1 MKREEILKRQGFTVG
16 DKKKK
21 RVIILSDIDTEADD
35 DFAIVHH
42 LLSQTEDV
50 RGIVAVH
57 FEWKYTV
64 SDQMEHLRGTSMQQC
79 YEEGQRLL
87 SLMEIDD
94 VPLLRGSVWPLWMQD
109 KVKGCTAKQA
119 VRDVNGCTPETTA
132 QDVRCPDGAVDYIF
146 PQSEGADFI
155 IQEAMKEEESP
166 LYIACLGAL
175 TDLAIALHKKPEIA
189 SRMTAIVI
197 GGAAYP
203 QGGSEP
209 NFREDPQ
216 AAQIVFS
223 SGMDIW
229 QIPMNVYSTMEVS
242 LAEVADKVKP
252 CGKIGAY
259 LWEQMMEVN
268 DFYAKVPMRMT
279 WPHGESWSLGDNP
292 TVVVL
297 LQNAERHCWHMQKAP
312 IIREDCSY
320 EENPDGHEI
329 RVYDFVDA
337 RLGLG
342 DLFSKLRL
350 CYGREVF

>member
-1 MKREEILKRQGFTVG
+1 MKREEVLKRQGFTVG

-87 SLMEIDD
+87 SLMEMED
-94 VPLLRGSVWPLWMQD
+94 VPLFHGSVWPLWMQD
-109 KVKGCTAKQA
+109 EIERCTAEPA
-119 VRDVNGCTPETTA
+119 V
-132 QDVRCPDGAVDYIF
+132 QDVRCSQSAADYIF

-155 IQEAMKEEESP
+155 IQEAMKDEETP

-175 TDLAIALHKKPEIA
+175 TDLAIALNKKPEIA

-216 AAQIVFS
+216 AAQIVLS

-242 LAEVADKVKP
+242 LAEIVDKVKP
-252 CGKIGAY
+252 CGKIGSY
-259 LWEQMMEVN
+259 LCEQMMEVN

-297 LQNAERHCWHMQKAP
+297 LQNAERCCWHMQKAP

-320 EENPDGHEI
+320 AENPDGHEI

-337 RLGLG
+337 RLGLE

-350 CYGREVF
+350 CYGKSR